1 MARSH
6 DHHCDHPRTVEGRT
20 LVAEEGVVYDILK
33 YVFGK
38 FETIRLI
45 AVPANESVHLR
56 AKSETDTAVP
66 LGLCQ
71 RQQALMF
78 APDDGGLEINH
89 QEVVGLKLPLR
100 AFARIQRDIAA
111 LLPDD
116 RPLEGTP
123 ARLSHTDTTDGLL
136 AATDHYVHTNESQ
149 QHRH

>member
-1 MARSH
+1 MAHSH
-6 DHHCDHPRTVEGRT
+6 SHHCDHPRTVEGRT
-20 LVAEEGVVYDILK
+20 LAVEQGVTYDIWK

-45 AVPANESVHLR
+45 ALPTNESVQLR
-56 AKSETDTAVP
+56 AKTEADTAAP

-78 APDDGGLEINH
+78 HPDDGGLEINN

-100 AFARIQRDIAA
+100 AFARIQRDLAA

-116 RPLEGTP
+116 RSLEGTP
-123 ARLSHTDTTDGLL
+123 AQLPHTDTETETEQTNDT
-136 AATDHYVHTNESQ
+136 AATNGDLHQ
-149 QHRH
+149 